1 MMLIH
6 RHFFMLYHLSLAT
19 LKANMTLIS
28 AVEALG
34 EIAEQL
40 GKKGWNFNLKHC
52 DKNLNWQT
60 PIVDSSLMY
69 DCTVNCTCLSDD
81 ECHISAMYVPF
92 YVFKYTY
99 YSTQF
104 FA

>member
-1 MMLIH
+1 MQDDVNFLREVI
-6 RHFFMLYHLSLAT
+6 RQ
-19 LKANMTLIS
+19 LKGCYVCIII
-28 AVEALG
+28 VEALG

-40 GKKGWNFNLKHC
+40 GKKGWNFKLKHC

-81 ECHISAMYVPF
+81 ECHISAM
-92 YVFKYTY
+92 
-99 YSTQF
+99 
-104 FA
+104 